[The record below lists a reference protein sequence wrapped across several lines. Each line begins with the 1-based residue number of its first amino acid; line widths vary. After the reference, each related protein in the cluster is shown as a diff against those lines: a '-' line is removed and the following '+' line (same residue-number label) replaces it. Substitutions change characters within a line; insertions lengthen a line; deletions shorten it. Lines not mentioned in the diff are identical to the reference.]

1 MADRITTKDLNVLL
15 ARLHRE
21 TGRPALEWTPHE
33 DGCGYKCDI
42 GALFFVP
49 GSQPNGR
56 AWALCET
63 VDAGG
68 AHRTMLRARTAA
80 GLHAGMEAY
89 LQGWTDALRVRS

>member
-1 MADRITTKDLNVLL
+1 MANRITTKDLNVLL

-21 TGRPALEWTPHE
+21 TGRPALEWTPRE
-33 DGCGYKCDI
+33 VGYGYECDI

-49 GSQPNGR
+49 GSQPYGR